1 MNCPNCGSYYE
12 GNIAF
17 CAQCGTP
24 LKNNTNSNAGSAQN
38 NGFASPQGDGFVAPA
53 NSAGPQNGG
62 YNYGGAQG
70 GPSHG
75 GPAYGG
81 PSYGGPGMG
90 GGYKAPI
97 QQRNIVVCIILSI
110 VTCGIY
116 GIYWM
121 ICLAND
127 LNVASNHPEDTSGGM
142 VFVFTLIT
150 CGIYGYY
157 WYYKSGQKVGEIHTK
172 VTGYPDSGNSVLY
185 LILGIFGLGIV
196 NYCLIQS
203 ELNKVASM

>member
-17 CAQCGTP
+17 CAQCGAP
-24 LKNNTNSNAGSAQN
+24 LKNVQNAAPQN
-38 NGFASPQGDGFVAPA
+38 NGFSAPQGDGFVAPA
-53 NSAGPQNGG
+53 PGSAPQHHGYGGPQ
-62 YNYGGAQG
+62 
-70 GPSHG
+70 G

-81 PSYGGPGMG
+81 PNYGGPGYGGPQGGGFG

-97 QQRNIVVCIILSI
+97 QERNIVVCIILSI

-121 ICLAND
+121 ICMAND
-127 LNVASNHPEDTSGGM
+127 LNVASDNPNDTSGGM

-150 CGIYGYY
+150 CGIYGWY
-157 WYYKSGQKVGEIHTK
+157 WYYKAGEKVGQIHQK
-172 VTGYPDSGNSVLY
+172 VTGYPDKGNGILY
-185 LILGIFGLGIV
+185 LILALFGLGIV